1 MGWRRVAR
9 QFLPAAIVLGGLAF
23 LGRELLQNWNDLRAT
38 STAIDWGQFGLATG
52 LLWAAW
58 TLLSIPTWLAI
69 RQLRAPGT
77 WRQATALFNVSQ
89 APKYLPG
96 GLWALPGR
104 MLLYQRYYRVKPGSG
119 AWAVLFETLAL
130 LAGALL
136 VGGWGL
142 FSADRLLVY
151 GGALGLLCGLAVIA
165 AAASQRWLRAWLG
178 RLHWLPTNAFRLRDL
193 PASPIGGRVFG
204 WMTLSLVT
212 FWVLTG
218 LAFTQL
224 LESTP
229 SGRDSID
236 WYEATSM
243 YALAWSAGFLVIL
256 APAGLGVRESALIV
270 LLNAFLARDDALLLA
285 LLARLWWTIAEGIWI
300 LIGLAL
306 LRGISPAPA
315 VENGLPA
322 P

>member
-58 TLLSIPTWLAI
+58 TLLSIPTWLEFANCV
-69 RQLRAPGT
+69 RALASGNRPVQRLAGAEIPSG
-77 WRQATALFNVSQ
+77 WAVGRCGPDA
-89 APKYLPG
+89 
-96 GLWALPGR
+96 ALPALYRGQTVRSLGR
-104 MLLYQRYYRVKPGSG
+104 PVRDAG
-119 AWAVLFETLAL
+119 A
-130 LAGALL
+130 AGRALL

-151 GGALGLLCGLAVIA
+151 GGALGLPGGLALIA

-204 WMTLSLVT
+204 WMTLSLLT

-229 SGRDSID
+229 SGRDSIN

-306 LRGISPAPA
+306 LRGISPL
-315 VENGLPA
+315 GSRKRSPA